1 MAPYPVSMGIEG
13 NPGAF
18 EVADPAGPSSGLDRT
33 FGRWP
38 MPAAIGFAPVLLL
51 LLTWVPAGDWSAWQ
65 WLVRSRSLAI
75 VGTELFVIAIAV
87 REGLFARIIEQR
99 WPRLVVAAASG
110 LLAIAVTTAAIAPN
124 PLEARTLTAFWI
136 VHALFGLAVLHLC
149 GRQLRP
155 VDLIRCYLAG
165 FALFTLLFALFVLQV
180 PDPARF
186 NWTKALPA
194 ATHIRHLGY
203 YAAAALG
210 LAGGLMAVA
219 ERRSAWAGA
228 FAVAVLA
235 TALAFWTGSR
245 GTIAAA
251 AGGLV
256 AGLVVVPG
264 IRRLRC
270 WIGLAGS
277 AVLGAALAYWLP
289 SPAANMGFARTL
301 EATAGDNVATG
312 RTEMWRIVLEAIRE
326 RPLFGY
332 GEGQM
337 HDVAT
342 YSTMIQP
349 HNVLLQT
356 TLAWGA
362 VGTLCLLILA
372 LAYARRVL
380 PAVRVEGALI
390 APSLAMAMLAAFSL
404 FDGALF
410 HPLPVSIFAAC
421 AGLLAHGAKRV
432 AK

>member
-1 MAPYPVSMGIEG
+1 MGIEG

-18 EVADPAGPSSGLDRT
+18 DAADRT
-33 FGRWP
+33 GATGGLEQAVRRWLI
-38 MPAAIGFAPVLLL
+38 PAAIGFAPVLLL
-51 LLTWVPAGDWSAWQ
+51 VLTWVPAGDWSPWQ
-65 WLVRSRSLAI
+65 WLVRSRSLPVIGA
-75 VGTELFVIAIAV
+75 ELFVIAIAV
-87 REGLFARIIEQR
+87 RNGLFAGIVEQLQ
-99 WPRLVVAAASG
+99 PRFVSAAALG
-110 LLAIAVTTAAIAPN
+110 LLAIAATTAALAPN
-124 PLEARTLTAFWI
+124 PLEARTLTLFWA
-136 VHALFGLAVLHLC
+136 VHALFGFSVLQLGGC
-149 GRQLRP
+149 QLRP
-155 VDLIRCYLAG
+155 ADLIRCYLAG
-165 FALFTLLFALFVLQV
+165 FVLFTSLFALFVLQV

-203 YAAAALG
+203 YAAAAIG

-219 ERRSAWAGA
+219 ERRSTWLTA
-228 FAVAVLA
+228 FAVAALA
-235 TALAFWTGSR
+235 SALAFWTGSR
-245 GTIAAA
+245 GTVAAA

-256 AGLVVVPG
+256 IGLVIVPG
-264 IRRLRC
+264 VRRLRC
-270 WIGLAGS
+270 WAGLVGS
-277 AVLGAALAYWLP
+277 AMLGAALVYWLP

-349 HNVLLQT
+349 HNLLLQT

-362 VGTLCLLILA
+362 VGTFCLLVLA
-372 LAYARRVL
+372 LAYARRAL
-380 PAVRVEGALI
+380 PAVRADATLI
-390 APSLAMAMLAAFSL
+390 APFLAMATLAAFSL

-421 AGLLAHGAKRV
+421 AGLLACGSRAT
-432 AK
+432 A